1 MSRLFVQLPKFQYFF
16 AALLSAQCMAEPKAN
31 SHTYPQKQLCL
42 KWVENVDQFLLKM
55 EHFSQLLQPEFLLLE
70 LTSQPRQNLNSPKCC
85 QLQFWDSE
93 TQAYF
98 LMLEGWVASNDLVE
112 LTLRGSRLESGGSEV
127 DISDIDELTAF
138 ETETAITSGGILAIR
153 ISRDST
159 PLSPSDIKAP
169 IMEII
174 CSTRLGALTATGTFW
189 GTPLT

>member
-1 MSRLFVQLPKFQYFF
+1 MRHGIQSDGNTKE
-16 AALLSAQCMAEPKAN
+16 MMIN
-31 SHTYPQKQLCL
+31 
-42 KWVENVDQFLLKM
+42 ENDCK
-55 EHFSQLLQPEFLLLE
+55 
-70 LTSQPRQNLNSPKCC
+70 
-85 QLQFWDSE
+85 
-93 TQAYF
+93 
-98 LMLEGWVASNDLVE
+98 VASNDLVE

-138 ETETAITSGGILAIR
+138 ETETGNWEVRATVCLETEEPIGTTPFNGALEKSLCWVNGWVSNLVNEGGFLGKCLIFVMTISAITSGGILAIR